1 MIVTREWLQE
11 WIDISGI
18 STDELLKTLNS
29 IGLEVDSYRKIEIP
43 KKVVVGFVKSRKAH
57 ENSDHLSVCEVDIG
71 SEVLQI
77 VCGAK
82 NVAAGQFVAVSLVGA
97 VLPNGLEIKPAK
109 LRGVESYGMICSATE
124 LNLPKLNDG
133 IMVLDSSIGELALGK
148 ELCEFKAFSD
158 DVIEVDLTPNRSD
171 CLSIRGVA
179 RDLSAALDLPLK
191 DRKIYEEQDGLL
203 GIGRLL
209 SLHSDDKI
217 NAKFAYRAFEIKEKV
232 SFDLLRSLRL
242 GFADLLGANFIANLI
257 NYAVHTTGVL
267 IRAYD
272 YNKICEKCDKIALK
286 INQEKYGNCGI
297 YCCDKQ
303 ISLAGISQNAEFK
316 ADENT
321 KTVLL
326 EANYTRPEIIATAT
340 GEDKSLKGDEQL
352 YRSVRGSEPNLEL
365 GLDLIFANL
374 AKNES
379 INLYAGTQKIAP
391 QSEAN
396 IVSFTNNE
404 INKKAGMEISPSD
417 IVKILKRLGFEI
429 NSQGDL
435 ISVKVPEFRHDIA
448 NSQDICEEI
457 VRIIGIDNI
466 QAKPLEFVESNRLN
480 RTYFDYKNAKNLRQR
495 AADNGFFECVHYV
508 FDDKEKLSEFGYA
521 PCKIEILN
529 PINNELNTLRPTLI
543 NHLLSS
549 AERNTKNS
557 KRAIKLFELGSVFD
571 AGGVQSQ
578 KISFIASGLKNEQSL
593 LNSAKPA
600 SVDFIYF
607 ANLIQN
613 VIGKFS
619 CEVPQN
625 LVPFLS
631 EFEQANIVQNGV
643 KVGFIGR
650 VDNAFEAKRDL
661 AKTYV
666 CEIDFS
672 ALKFEKIE
680 AKAYSKFPSISR
692 DLSLVVP
699 KSMRFEEIKKCINSL
714 EIANL
719 KEFLPIDIYKD
730 ENLKDSISLTI
741 KFNFQDMEK
750 TLEDDDI
757 AGIMDKILKALNEKL
772 GLNLR

>member
-1 MIVTREWLQE
+1 
-11 WIDISGI
+11 
-18 STDELLKTLNS
+18 
-29 IGLEVDSYRKIEIP
+29 
-43 KKVVVGFVKSRKAH
+43 
-57 ENSDHLSVCEVDIG
+57 
-71 SEVLQI
+71 
-77 VCGAK
+77 
-82 NVAAGQFVAVSLVGA
+82 
-97 VLPNGLEIKPAK
+97 
-109 LRGVESYGMICSATE
+109 
-124 LNLPKLNDG
+124 
-133 IMVLDSSIGELALGK
+133 
-148 ELCEFKAFSD
+148 
-158 DVIEVDLTPNRSD
+158 
-171 CLSIRGVA
+171 
-179 RDLSAALDLPLK
+179 
-191 DRKIYEEQDGLL
+191 
-203 GIGRLL
+203 
-209 SLHSDDKI
+209 
-217 NAKFAYRAFEIKEKV
+217 
-232 SFDLLRSLRL
+232 
-242 GFADLLGANFIANLI
+242 NLI

-391 QSEAN
+391 QSEAS

-480 RTYFDYKNAKNLRQR
+480 QTFFDYKNAKNLRQR

-571 AGGVQSQ
+571 ANGVQSQ

-619 CEVPQN
+619 CEVPQT

-643 KVGFIGR
+643 KVGFVGR

-680 AKAYSKFPSISR
+680 AKSYSKFPSISR

>member
-11 WIDISGI
+11 WIDISGV

-133 IMVLDSSIGELALGK
+133 IMVLDSSIGELTLGK

-217 NAKFAYRAFEIKEKV
+217 NVKFAYRAFEIKEKV

-303 ISLAGISQNAEFK
+303 ISLAGISQNTEFK

-321 KTVLL
+321 QTVLL
-326 EANYTRPEIIATAT
+326 EANYTCPEIIATAT

-391 QSEAN
+391 QSEAS

-429 NSQGDL
+429 N
-435 ISVKVPEFRHDIA
+435 
-448 NSQDICEEI
+448 
-457 VRIIGIDNI
+457 
-466 QAKPLEFVESNRLN
+466 
-480 RTYFDYKNAKNLRQR
+480 
-495 AADNGFFECVHYV
+495 
-508 FDDKEKLSEFGYA
+508 
-521 PCKIEILN
+521 
-529 PINNELNTLRPTLI
+529 
-543 NHLLSS
+543 
-549 AERNTKNS
+549 
-557 KRAIKLFELGSVFD
+557 
-571 AGGVQSQ
+571 
-578 KISFIASGLKNEQSL
+578 
-593 LNSAKPA
+593 
-600 SVDFIYF
+600 
-607 ANLIQN
+607 
-613 VIGKFS
+613 
-619 CEVPQN
+619 
-625 LVPFLS
+625 
-631 EFEQANIVQNGV
+631 
-643 KVGFIGR
+643 
-650 VDNAFEAKRDL
+650 
-661 AKTYV
+661 
-666 CEIDFS
+666 
-672 ALKFEKIE
+672 
-680 AKAYSKFPSISR
+680 
-692 DLSLVVP
+692 
-699 KSMRFEEIKKCINSL
+699 
-714 EIANL
+714 
-719 KEFLPIDIYKD
+719 
-730 ENLKDSISLTI
+730 
-741 KFNFQDMEK
+741 
-750 TLEDDDI
+750 
-757 AGIMDKILKALNEKL
+757 
-772 GLNLR
+772 

>member
-1 MIVTREWLQE
+1 
-11 WIDISGI
+11 
-18 STDELLKTLNS
+18 
-29 IGLEVDSYRKIEIP
+29 
-43 KKVVVGFVKSRKAH
+43 
-57 ENSDHLSVCEVDIG
+57 
-71 SEVLQI
+71 
-77 VCGAK
+77 
-82 NVAAGQFVAVSLVGA
+82 
-97 VLPNGLEIKPAK
+97 
-109 LRGVESYGMICSATE
+109 
-124 LNLPKLNDG
+124 
-133 IMVLDSSIGELALGK
+133 
-148 ELCEFKAFSD
+148 
-158 DVIEVDLTPNRSD
+158 
-171 CLSIRGVA
+171 
-179 RDLSAALDLPLK
+179 
-191 DRKIYEEQDGLL
+191 
-203 GIGRLL
+203 
-209 SLHSDDKI
+209 
-217 NAKFAYRAFEIKEKV
+217 
-232 SFDLLRSLRL
+232 
-242 GFADLLGANFIANLI
+242 
-257 NYAVHTTGVL
+257 
-267 IRAYD
+267 
-272 YNKICEKCDKIALK
+272 
-286 INQEKYGNCGI
+286 
-297 YCCDKQ
+297 
-303 ISLAGISQNAEFK
+303 EFK

-379 INLYAGTQKIAP
+379 VSLYAGTQKIAP

-480 RTYFDYKNAKNLRQR
+480 QTFFDYKNAKNLRQK

-571 AGGVQSQ
+571 ANGVQSQ

-619 CEVPQN
+619 CEVPQT